1 MKGDLGTLR
10 KVCRY
15 ASAVM
20 RIGQA
25 VLVGCLAA
33 TIVLGVGSAMSA
45 EVRDAVESVSWLIG
59 GYSGIRL
66 VEIAFILALGAVTVN
81 AVGRM
86 MDSFQDSHTPFTDS
100 NTDLMKRVS
109 VCYLV
114 SSFVLLALEVA
125 AGSTVSE
132 AVFLFLGTLLVCV
145 VMYCLS
151 IVFRYGT
158 ALQVESDHT
167 L

>member
-15 ASAVM
+15 ASKVM
-20 RIGQA
+20 RVGES

-33 TIVLGVGSAMSA
+33 TIVLGIGSAVSA
-45 EVRDAVESVSWLIG
+45 EVREAVESASWLIG
-59 GYSGIRL
+59 GYSGVSF
-66 VEIAFILALGAVTVN
+66 VEIAFILALGAVTVD
-81 AVGRM
+81 AVRRM
-86 MDSFQDSHTPFTDS
+86 MDSFQGSHTPFTDT
-100 NTDLMKRVS
+100 NADLMKRMS

-114 SSFVLLALEVA
+114 SSFVLLALEA
-125 AGSTVSE
+125 ASGSTVSE
-132 AVFLFLGTLLVCV
+132 AVFIFLGTLLVCV